1 MTKFKLEK
9 QELSFNRIIWHYRD
23 FIIADERLTNSSPYP
38 VWTVFNTKIV
48 IDSETNEIH
57 RFKGTELYKNGNGTR
72 KEMIEW
78 IDRYYKEMNDY
89 VTNEMYK
96 VGEA

>member
-38 VWTVFNTKIV
+38 VWTVFNTKIQR
-48 IDSETNEIH
+48 N
-57 RFKGTELYKNGNGTR
+57 
-72 KEMIEW
+72 
-78 IDRYYKEMNDY
+78 
-89 VTNEMYK
+89 
-96 VGEA
+96 